1 MNLRRFASQVLL
13 MSLGATPLGA
23 CGGDDENPPPPPPPP
38 GSFGSSCTPEKSVC
52 QAGLVCEEAADGTHR
67 CYDELVLRGQVED
80 ASDASPIEGAR
91 VMAVDEEGAP
101 VTDVA
106 VTDAQGHYEL
116 SVPAPRTAEGK
127 PASAKY
133 TLRAAAQDYQA
144 FPYGSR
150 VALPIDA
157 RDATSDKDG
166 LVVESALTTIDLIGL
181 PDGDR
186 SAIQGS
192 IQALDTHPDAPVG
205 GLLVVASGADGA
217 VSGISDKSGAFEIF
231 NVPAGDHELKAYG
244 AGIQVESKSVSV
256 GTAPLE
262 GVELKELDAATTTVS
277 GSVQIVNAPGGSAT
291 SVILVVEDTFDA
303 NAVRGEAPRGLR
315 APKSGAPDVTGSFMI
330 AGVPSGKYVVLA
342 AYEND
347 GLVRD
352 PDTAIAGTDIV
363 HIEVTAGQ
371 ESATLDE
378 SFKIT
383 AALGTVSPGA
393 DTPEAVTDKPD
404 LVWKDDSS
412 EDGYDL
418 RVFDALGNEVWQ
430 SLGLPPVKGSA
441 NVTVPYAGP
450 LDPGMYYQFRV
461 TSWRKPAKG
470 AQTSIAATE
479 DLRGVFFLPAQ

>member
-1 MNLRRFASQVLL
+1 

-38 GSFGSSCTPEKSVC
+38 GTFGSSCNPEQSVC
-52 QAGLVCEEAADGTHR
+52 KTGLVCEEAADGTHR

-106 VTDAQGHYEL
+106 ITDAKGNYEL
-116 SVPAPRTAEGK
+116 SVPAPRTADGK

-157 RDATSDKDG
+157 RDAVAEKDVF
-166 LVVESALTTIDLIGL
+166 VVESALTTIDLIAL
-181 PDGDR
+181 PEGDR

-192 IQALDTHPDAPVG
+192 IRPLDAHPNAPIG
-205 GLLVVASGADGA
+205 GLLVVATGTDGA

-231 NVPAGDHELKAYG
+231 NVPEGDHELKAYG
-244 AGIQVESKSVSV
+244 AGIQVESKSVKV
-256 GTAPLE
+256 AATPLE
-262 GVELKELDAATTTVS
+262 GVELKELDETTTTVS
-277 GSVQIVNAPGGSAT
+277 GSVQLVNAPGGSAT

-303 NAVRGEAPRGLR
+303 NAARGEAPRGLR
-315 APKSGAPDVTGSFMI
+315 APKSGAPNVTGSFTI
-330 AGVPSGKYVVLA
+330 EGVPSGKYVVLA

-352 PDTAIAGTDIV
+352 PDTAISGTDIV
-363 HIEVTAGQ
+363 HIEVTGGQ
-371 ESATLDE
+371 ASATLDQ
-378 SFKIT
+378 SFKVT
-383 AALGTVSPGA
+383 AALGIVSPGA
-393 DTPEAVTDKPD
+393 DAPEAVTEKPD
-404 LVWKDDSS
+404 LVWEDDSS
-412 EDGYDL
+412 EEGYDL

-461 TSWRKPAKG
+461 ISWRKPAKG
-470 AQTSIAATE
+470 EQTPIAATE